1 MSKSNNKKTCYPTTV
16 LPPYPSGPSHLLV
29 SAHEFPLPDSDEY
42 LLEYYTY
49 IRNYLDRL
57 WESYVMYCK
66 LVNTPEAGKIFNII
80 FKEMDFFEVVN
91 GRIID
96 KMSKSFRMRIR
107 HDYVV

>member
-1 MSKSNNKKTCYPTTV
+1 MSKSNKKSSYHPST
-16 LPPYPSGPSHLLV
+16 LPPSGGPSHLLV

-49 IRNYLDRL
+49 IRNYLDSL
-57 WESYVMYCK
+57 WESYGRYCK

>member
-1 MSKSNNKKTCYPTTV
+1 MSKSNNKSSSYPGTTV
-16 LPPYPSGPSHLLV
+16 LPPSPPSHLLV

-49 IRNYLDRL
+49 IRDYLDRL
-57 WESYVMYCK
+57 WDSYVMYCK